1 MKKIYALLL
10 AFMLAGSL
18 MAQFP
23 QGLNYQA
30 VVRDASG
37 NIIANTQV
45 GMRISILI
53 GSVSGMAICVEE
65 FTPTTN
71 AFGIVTLAIGSVNTN
86 DFKTIDWSTGSYFVK
101 VELDPAG
108 GTSYIGMGISQLI
121 SVPYALYANKARTIS
136 EDAINGNENVF
147 TGWDKDTLDDFD
159 GTWESL
165 SGKPTFA
172 TVATSGLFADL
183 LSKPITLSGYGI
195 SDAMSTSHVANGITS
210 TNITNWNTAYSW
222 GNHSGLYKLIS
233 YVPSWAEIT
242 GKPTFANVAI
252 TGSYDDLT
260 NKPILFDGTWTSLTG
275 KPTFADVATSGSYTD
290 LINKPTLFD
299 GTWASLSGKPT
310 FATIATSGLFADLLS
325 KPTTLSGFGISDG
338 MSTSHVANG
347 ITSANIT
354 NWNTAFGWGN
364 HTTAGY
370 QPLITAGTVSQYWR
384 GDKTW
389 QTLNKSAVGLGNVEN
404 IQLSTWTGS
413 ANLFTLGT
421 ITSGIWNAGA
431 VTTSN
436 TVTANMFIKTGGT
449 SSQFLKADGSVDANN
464 YITTVREVTD
474 EFNATLGQTGFTLTQ
489 IPSATSKVKMYIN
502 GVRISKTAYSTTNN
516 ILTYI
521 SSNNGSYVLTAG
533 DRIQFDYS
541 Y

>member
-10 AFMLAGSL
+10 AFMLVGSL

-71 AFGIVTLAIGSVNTN
+71 AFGLVTLAIGSVNTN

-165 SGKPTFA
+165 SGKHTFA
-172 TVATSGLFADL
+172 TV
-183 LSKPITLSGYGI
+183 
-195 SDAMSTSHVANGITS
+195 
-210 TNITNWNTAYSW
+210 
-222 GNHSGLYKLIS
+222 
-233 YVPSWAEIT
+233 
-242 GKPTFANVAI
+242 
-252 TGSYDDLT
+252 
-260 NKPILFDGTWTSLTG
+260 
-275 KPTFADVATSGSYTD
+275 
-290 LINKPTLFD
+290 
-299 GTWASLSGKPT
+299 
-310 FATIATSGLFADLLS
+310 ATSGLFADLLS
-325 KPTTLSGFGISDG
+325 KPTTLSGFGILDA

-347 ITSANIT
+347 ITSNDTT
-354 NWNTAFGWGN
+354 NWNNDFSWGN
-364 HTTAGY
+364 H
-370 QPLITAGTVSQYWR
+370 
-384 GDKTW
+384 
-389 QTLNKSAVGLGNVEN
+389 
-404 IQLSTWTGS
+404 
-413 ANLFTLGT
+413 
-421 ITSGIWNAGA
+421 
-431 VTTSN
+431 
-436 TVTANMFIKTGGT
+436 
-449 SSQFLKADGSVDANN
+449 
-464 YITTVREVTD
+464 
-474 EFNATLGQTGFTLTQ
+474 
-489 IPSATSKVKMYIN
+489 
-502 GVRISKTAYSTTNN
+502 
-516 ILTYI
+516 
-521 SSNNGSYVLTAG
+521 
-533 DRIQFDYS
+533 
-541 Y
+541 